1 MQKISDITEQK
12 IKDAAK
18 VEDILEDM
26 GVELHPTSK
35 GYDALC
41 PFHEDRNL
49 GSFTVDTRKNV
60 CTCWAGCGTFN
71 PLKLLSKWKGWED
84 KKDYEKVLRY
94 LAAKYN
100 IYIDDE
106 PVPQVKKAQP
116 RPKVAELPM
125 VWFKPEQVI
134 KPTLHH
140 NDANPLMQYLLNL
153 PLPSD
158 DMARLKFMA
167 ELYLVG
173 TSTKG
178 ETNGWTIWWQMDE
191 QNRVRTGKLMKY
203 LHNGHRDKESKYSFN
218 FVHSLLL
225 KAGVWSDKERQLETC
240 LFGQHLVDAFKDAE
254 ICLVESEKSALICSA
269 FTEPTERLWMATAG
283 KSGLTRK
290 KLQPLI
296 DRKRYIVIYPDKD
309 GYNEWKAMAEMIGYE
324 RLSVSNKVN
333 ELWQPCDG
341 EKADIADIML
351 RRLKAFSETDA
362 EKVCRMLDCPDKL
375 EVMSEMI
382 EKLGLKLE
390 K

>member
-1 MQKISDITEQK
+1 MPKINEITEQK
-12 IKDAAK
+12 IKDAARI
-18 VEDILEDM
+18 EDILEDGL
-26 GVELHPTSK
+26 GVELRRN
-35 GYDALC
+35 GAELEGLC
-41 PFHEDRNL
+41 PFHADKHL
-49 GSFTVDTRKNV
+49 GSFKVSQRRNI
-60 CTCWAGCGTFN
+60 CTCFSCGKSWN
-71 PLKLLSKWKGWED
+71 PINALIDGKVV
-84 KKDYEKVLRY
+84 KDYPSALRWI
-94 LAAKYN
+94 AAKYN

-106 PVPQVKKAQP
+106 PVPQVKKSQP

-125 VWFKPEQVI
+125 VWFKPEQLI

-140 NDANPLMQYLLNL
+140 NESNPLMQYLLNL
-153 PLPSD
+153 PLPAD

-191 QNRVRTGKLMKY
+191 QKRVRTGKLMKY
-203 LHNGHRDKESKYSFN
+203 LPNGHRDKEAKYSFN

-225 KAGVWSDKERQLETC
+225 KAGMWSDKERQLETC
-240 LFGQHLVDAFKDAE
+240 LFGQHLVDAFDSAE

-296 DRKRYIVIYPDKD
+296 DRKRYIVVYPDKD
-309 GYNEWKAMAEMIGYE
+309 GYNEWKAMADMIGYE
-324 RLSVSNKVN
+324 RMSVSNKVN

-351 RRLKAFSETDA
+351 RRLNAFSETTA
-362 EKVCRMLDCPDKL
+362 EKACRILDCPDKL
-375 EVMSEMI
+375 EVMTELVD
-382 EKLGLKLE
+382 KLGLKLE